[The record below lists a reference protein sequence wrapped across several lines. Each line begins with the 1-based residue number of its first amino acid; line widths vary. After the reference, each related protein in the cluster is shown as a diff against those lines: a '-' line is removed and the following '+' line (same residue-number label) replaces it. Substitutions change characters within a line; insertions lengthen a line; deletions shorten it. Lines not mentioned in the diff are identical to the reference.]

1 MTKLILMDQFHIDFL
16 VPSERSPRQ
25 IDATVRHIR
34 RQKFLDDIRKAIR
47 SAIRRRTALRHVLAR
62 VTR

>member
-1 MTKLILMDQFHIDFL
+1 MTKLILMDQLHIDFL

-25 IDATVRHIR
+25 IDAAVRLIR
-34 RQKFLDDIRKAIR
+34 QQKFLDDIRKAIR
-47 SAIRRRTALRHVLAR
+47 AAIRRRSALRHVVAR